1 MLPVLAEAGTDSDLR
16 SLWKSAKSRY
26 NHSAIQQ
33 ETIMPYDQVLAQRIY
48 GVLRSLPG
56 LTEKKMFGGV
66 GYMLNGNMACG
77 VHGPDLIVR
86 LGPARYEQALK
97 QPHVRVFDL
106 TGKPM
111 TGWIVVGPAGCATD
125 EQLRQWIE
133 QGVVFAQTLPE
144 K

>member
-1 MLPVLAEAGTDSDLR
+1 MAYDEGLAR
-16 SLWKSAKSRY
+16 RVQSA
-26 NHSAIQQ
+26 
-33 ETIMPYDQVLAQRIY
+33 L
-48 GVLRSLPG
+48 GSLPG

-66 GYMLNGNMACG
+66 GFMVHGNMACG

-86 LGPARYEQALK
+86 LGPAPCDQAMS

-111 TGWIVVGPAGCATD
+111 KGWIVVAVAGVAAD
-125 EQLRQWIE
+125 ADLRSWIE
-133 QGVVFAQTLPE
+133 QGVAFAQTLPR